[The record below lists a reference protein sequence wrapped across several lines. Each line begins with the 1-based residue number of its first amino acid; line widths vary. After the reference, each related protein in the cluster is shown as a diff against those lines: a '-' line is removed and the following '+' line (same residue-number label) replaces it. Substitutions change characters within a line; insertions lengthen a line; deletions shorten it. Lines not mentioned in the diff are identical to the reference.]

1 MAVAISINIIY
12 AYIVTL
18 KHESDLWRKHD
29 DK

>member
-1 MAVAISINIIY
+1 MVVAISINIIY
-12 AYIVTL
+12 AYIVPL